1 MNKVDEKTAKK
12 VLAMLEKKGIK
23 LVWTHFKDKSPVNA
37 IAFEYDDFGGIMPG
51 VYSVKVWNL
60 LNVGLYEIVP
70 ATNNTDITIQID
82 LNKNTVKEIERGYY
96 GMKDKVKAL

>member
-12 VLAMLEKKGIK
+12 VLALLEKKGIK
-23 LVWTHFKDKSPVNA
+23 LVWTHFKDKNPVNA
-37 IAFEYDDFGGIMPG
+37 VAFKYDSAKIIPG
-51 VYSVKVWNL
+51 VYSVKVWNR

-82 LNKNTVKEIERGYY
+82 LNKNTIKEVERGYY
-96 GMKDKVKAL
+96 GMKDTVKIL